1 MAKYNLLNRLELPG
15 GVKRL
20 NPEQQKILCWEI
32 RQKLLHTLS
41 ENGGHLA
48 SNLGVVELT
57 VALHTV
63 FDVPQDAIVWDVGHQ
78 CYAHKMLTGRLGAF
92 STIRREGGLSG
103 FPRPGES
110 GCDAFIAG
118 HASTSISAACGLATA
133 KALSGDRHHVVA
145 VVGDGAFTGGMIY
158 EALNNAGRTGNR
170 LIVVLNDNDMS
181 ISKSVGSLAR
191 YLASK
196 RTSEGYLNLKNR
208 VEDALKKIPVVG
220 RELRDVISDSKAAF
234 RQLLYHSNLFED
246 FGFDYLGPVDGHDI
260 PALVQALRRA
270 KELEKPVVL
279 HVNTV
284 KGKGYAFA
292 EKNPARYHGVGGF
305 DRASGRLKAP
315 SESFSSVFGRELV
328 LRARRDNKICAITAA
343 MEEGTGLSAFAAEFG
358 PKNRFFDVG
367 IAEEH
372 AVTFACGLAA
382 GGMKPVFAVY
392 STFLQRGFDQI
403 IHDASIERQH
413 IVLAVDRAGIVG
425 EDGETHQGL
434 FDAAFLSEIPGVTVY
449 SPATYG
455 DLRYAL
461 DQAFD
466 CCDGVAAVRYPRG
479 GEIPVDERLGYRPG
493 EWFHHRSGGQTLIVS
508 YGRAFGEA
516 YGAMELL
523 AAEGKKA
530 DLLKLHRISPIPDAC
545 VQLAKKYRAIYFVEE
560 GVRQGGI
567 GEHFLDALSRVRY
580 RGRMTIGAV
589 ENPFIPAMPA
599 DSALRRCGLDAH
611 TVARAISELYF

>member
-1 MAKYNLLNRLELPG
+1 
-15 GVKRL
+15 
-20 NPEQQKILCWEI
+20 
-32 RQKLLHTLS
+32 
-41 ENGGHLA
+41 
-48 SNLGVVELT
+48 
-57 VALHTV
+57 
-63 FDVPQDAIVWDVGHQ
+63 
-78 CYAHKMLTGRLGAF
+78 ML
-92 STIRREGGLSG
+92 
-103 FPRPGES
+103 
-110 GCDAFIAG
+110 
-118 HASTSISAACGLATA
+118 
-133 KALSGDRHHVVA
+133 
-145 VVGDGAFTGGMIY
+145 
-158 EALNNAGRTGNR
+158 
-170 LIVVLNDNDMS
+170 
-181 ISKSVGSLAR
+181 
-191 YLASK
+191 
-196 RTSEGYLNLKNR
+196 
-208 VEDALKKIPVVG
+208 
-220 RELRDVISDSKAAF
+220 F
-234 RQLLYHSNLFED
+234 RSPKH
-246 FGFDYLGPVDGHDI
+246 
-260 PALVQALRRA
+260 
-270 KELEKPVVL
+270 
-279 HVNTV
+279 
-284 KGKGYAFA
+284 
-292 EKNPARYHGVGGF
+292 
-305 DRASGRLKAP
+305 RASGKLKAP

-328 LRARRDNKICAITAA
+328 LRARRDHKICAITAA

>member
-284 KGKGYAFA
+284 KGKGCDFA

-328 LRARRDNKICAITAA
+328 LRARRDHKICAITAA

-508 YGRAFGEA
+508 YGRAFGEV

-523 AAEGKKA
+523 AAEGKKT

-599 DSALRRCGLDAH
+599 DSALRRCGLDAQ